1 MKKNNITTFILFKY
15 LTKDMLKYFLFALFF
30 FIILIF
36 FIDIVELFR
45 RSSNKVGVAHLIKAN
60 FVDIIGMASLKI
72 PGNIE
77 KTIPFSALIG
87 SISCFN
93 QWRKKNY
100 YINSSLFGISLWGTI
115 SPILISFFLIGILS
129 ISLLNP
135 ISSMFNKKFNQLQT
149 IFFGSK
155 NLKTFSFDTKGFWI
169 KETSG
174 ENQLIINAK
183 KINEKNKML
192 YDINIFVVDKNKTIK
207 ERLTA
212 VTGQFN
218 KNIINLYEVESTNR
232 NTRTKKIEKYSLP
245 IKFNSD
251 DLDVTIV
258 HPDTIYILDLPKY
271 ILSMKEYGLNTSKHL
286 LHLYKLI
293 CQPFLV
299 IAMVLLSASLMLK
312 SNERKMQFGI
322 ISISLV
328 TGFSLYF
335 IGDIVFALGSSERLP
350 SLLSGFGPT
359 FIGLFSGCFLVSNI
373 DGPKKI
379 TYRINFD

>member
-1 MKKNNITTFILFKY
+1 MLTNTRFPYIIYKY
-15 LTKDMLKYFLFALFF
+15 FTKELLKYCLLALLAFVT
-30 FIILIF
+30 LIF
-36 FIDIVELFR
+36 FIDIIELFR
-45 RSSNKVGVAHLIKAN
+45 RSSNKVGVVHLIKAN
-60 FVDIIGMASLKI
+60 LTDIIGMAGLKI
-72 PGNIE
+72 IGNME
-77 KTIPFSALIG
+77 KVIPFSVLIG
-87 SISCFN
+87 SITCFN

-100 YINSSLFGISLWGTI
+100 YITSRTYGISLWRTVFPVSI
-115 SPILISFFLIGILS
+115 IMFMIGIIS
-129 ISLLNP
+129 IVFLNP
-135 ISSMFNKKFNQLQT
+135 LSSILNKKYDKLQS
-149 IFFGSK
+149 IYFGSS
-155 NLKTFSFDTKGFWI
+155 NLQSFSFDTKGFWI

-212 VTGQFN
+212 VSGQFN
-218 KNIINLYEVESTNR
+218 ENIINLYEVESTNR

-245 IKFNSD
+245 IKFYSD
-251 DLDVTIV
+251 DLDVTIAQ
-258 HPDTIYILDLPKY
+258 PETIYILDLPKY
-271 ILSMKEYGLNTSKHL
+271 ILTMKEHGLNTSKHL

-359 FIGLFSGCFLVSNI
+359 LIGLFSGCFLVSNI
-373 DGPKKI
+373 DGPKK
-379 TYRINFD
+379 NNL

>member
-15 LTKDMLKYFLFALFF
+15 LTKDMLKYFIFALFF

-45 RSSNKVGVAHLIKAN
+45 RSSNKVGVSHLIKAN

-77 KTIPFSALIG
+77 KIIPFSALIG

-100 YINSSLFGISLWGTI
+100 YINSRLFGISLWGII

-135 ISSMFNKKFNQLQT
+135 ISSMFNKKFDQLQVT
-149 IFFGSK
+149 FFGSK
-155 NLKTFSFDTKGFWI
+155 NLKAFSFDTKGFWI

-192 YDINIFVVDKNKTIK
+192 YGINIFVVDKNKVIK

-212 VTGQFN
+212 DSGQFEV
-218 KNIINLYEVESTNR
+218 NIITLNGVEITSRDTQS
-232 NTRTKKIEKYSLP
+232 KKADKYNLP
-245 IKFNSD
+245 IRFSSD
-251 DLDVTIV
+251 DLDVTIAQ
-258 HPDTIYILDLPKY
+258 PDTIYILDLPKY
-271 ILSMKEYGLNTSKHL
+271 ISTMKEYGLNTSKHL

-312 SNERKMQFGI
+312 NDERKMQFGI

-328 TGFSLYF
+328 AGFSLYF

-359 FIGLFSGCFLVSNI
+359 LIGLFSGCFLVSNI
-373 DGPKKI
+373 DESKKKKSKVI
-379 TYRINFD
+379 G

>member
-1 MKKNNITTFILFKY
+1 
-15 LTKDMLKYFLFALFF
+15 
-30 FIILIF
+30 
-36 FIDIVELFR
+36 
-45 RSSNKVGVAHLIKAN
+45 
-60 FVDIIGMASLKI
+60 
-72 PGNIE
+72 
-77 KTIPFSALIG
+77 
-87 SISCFN
+87 
-93 QWRKKNY
+93 
-100 YINSSLFGISLWGTI
+100 
-115 SPILISFFLIGILS
+115 
-129 ISLLNP
+129 
-135 ISSMFNKKFNQLQT
+135 MFNKKFNQLQT

-192 YDINIFVVDKNKTIK
+192 YNINIFVVDKNKTIK

-212 VTGQFN
+212 VSGQFN
-218 KNIINLYEVESTNR
+218 ENIINLYEVESTNR

-245 IKFNSD
+245 IKFNSN
-251 DLDVTIV
+251 DLDVTIAQ
-258 HPDTIYILDLPKY
+258 PETIYILDLPKY

-359 FIGLFSGCFLVSNI
+359 LIGLFSGCFLVSNI
-373 DGPKKI
+373 DGPKK
-379 TYRINFD
+379 NNL